1 MTSCGQSGPVQPT
14 DGGAACFEELAQS
27 TRPALVRVAQAVTG
41 CREDAEDAVQ
51 SSLLKAMGA
60 WPRVAGQEQWRQNAY
75 VRQIVINTCRSGW
88 RKWGSRVLVGDM
100 PEVTQAPATEAS
112 DNRALVRQALQ
123 RLPSRQREV
132 LLLRYYDDLSEAE
145 IAKRL
150 GCAPGTVKSAAAR
163 ALRALRLMLPEFDPK
178 VLPNGTPGARA
189 EGAQPA
195 AGYRGGP
202 MPLADEELKS
212 A

>member
-1 MTSCGQSGPVQPT
+1 MTTCAQAEMERPT
-14 DGGAACFEELAQS
+14 SGGAVRFEELAQS
-27 TRPALVRVAQAVTG
+27 ARPALVRVAQAVTG

-60 WPRVAGQEQWRQNAY
+60 WPRVAGQEQWRQHAY
-75 VRQIVINTCRSGW
+75 VRQIVVNTCRSGW

-100 PEVTQAPATEAS
+100 PEVAQAAATEAS
-112 DNRALVRQALQ
+112 DDRALVREALQ
-123 RLPSRQREV
+123 RLPERQREV

-163 ALRALRLMLPEFDPK
+163 ALRALRLMLPEFDPR
-178 VLPNGTPGARA
+178 TTSAMRAGAGA
-189 EGAQPA
+189 EEGA
-195 AGYRGGP
+195 
-202 MPLADEELKS
+202 LALGDDELKS

>member
-1 MTSCGQSGPVQPT
+1 MTTCAQPDT
-14 DGGAACFEELAQS
+14 ERDGGGAVRFEELAQS
-27 TRPALVRVAQAVTG
+27 ARPALVRVAQAVTG
-41 CREDAEDAVQ
+41 SREDAEDAVQ
-51 SSLLKAMGA
+51 SSLLKAMSA
-60 WPRVAGQEQWRQNAY
+60 WPRVAGQEQWRQHAY
-75 VRQIVINTCRSGW
+75 VRQIVVNTCRSGW

-100 PEVTQAPATEAS
+100 PEVAQAAATEAC
-112 DNRALVRQALQ
+112 DDRALVHQALE
-123 RLPSRQREV
+123 RLPERQREV

-178 VLPNGTPGARA
+178 AASGLGA
-189 EGAQPA
+189 EGCP
-195 AGYRGGP
+195 RGPGCQHAR
-202 MPLADEELKS
+202 LALAEEELKS

>member
-1 MTSCGQSGPVQPT
+1 MTSCGQSGEVQPR
-14 DGGAACFEELAQS
+14 DGEAVCFEELAQS
-27 TRPALVRVAQAVTG
+27 ARPALVRVAQAVTG

-60 WPRVAGQEQWRQNAY
+60 WPRVAGQEQWRQHAY

-100 PEVTQAPATEAS
+100 PEVVQAPATEAS

-123 RLPSRQREV
+123 RLPARQREV

-145 IAKRL
+145 IANRL

-163 ALRALRLMLPEFDPK
+163 ALRALRLMLPEFDP
-178 VLPNGTPGARA
+178 NGTAGARA
-189 EGAQPA
+189 ESAQSSLQPA
-195 AGYRGGP
+195 AAYKAGP
-202 MPLADEELKS
+202 VPLADDELKS